1 MSTYQFFTS
10 NILTGQIMAD
20 TLPIVGQTA
29 SRQINQIGNFNG
41 YLPLVD
47 AAGQDAST
55 AMVTYWRNSLI
66 PWKSILW
73 ILQDGHPIWGGPVVG
88 WPHQSITDGTLPIQA
103 ATMENL
109 FKYRQLT
116 KQLSYANVDVFDIF
130 KAELE
135 YALSKKP
142 NGNVSGTGRYT
153 GSAGLQDNVA
163 KSGQLGSI
171 TETAGFQSIYDCWND
186 LVTSYGLEY
195 TLTPSIA
202 DAKSF
207 YFNVILG
214 LPMIGRTYGT
224 TRLRMQLP
232 GLGSVD
238 YAWQWVPSNPVNR
251 MVVTGSGTAVVNT
264 GVNKT
269 KVNPGKT
276 VARNYTA
283 IATASNELS
292 QGYPLLEGNTS
303 FFGTITSQAQANNY
317 AKNLLYSSTII
328 KSLTPLWTVGGDAI
342 PMIRETQ
349 LGDEVFVTATSPL
362 HPATAVGGPG
372 LEQLMRI
379 TGWTLTFPN
388 AQTAESTQ
396 FQLGDV
402 LTGSL

>member
-1 MSTYQFFTS
+1 MATYQFFTS
-10 NILTGQIMAD
+10 NILTGQILAD

-29 SRQINQIGNFNG
+29 TRQINQIGNFNG

-47 AAGQDAST
+47 AAGQDVSR
-55 AMVTYWRNSLI
+55 AMAAYWRNAVV

-73 ILQDGHPIWGGPVVG
+73 ILQDGHPIWGGPIVG

-103 ATMENL
+103 ASMENL

-116 KQLSYANVDVFDIF
+116 FQLMYANVDIFDIF
-130 KAELE
+130 KSELE
-135 YALSKKP
+135 YALAKVP
-142 NGNVSGTGRYT
+142 NGHVSGTGRYM
-153 GSAGLQDNVA
+153 GNAGLQDNVA

-171 TETAGFQSIYDCWND
+171 TETAGFQSVYDCWND

-214 LPMIGRTYGT
+214 LPMIGRPYSL
-224 TRLRMQLP
+224 TRMTLQLP
-232 GLGSVD
+232 GVGSVD

-251 MVVTGSGTAVVNT
+251 MVVSGSGTAAIA
-264 GVNKT
+264 KT
-269 KVNPGKT
+269 KKAPAKT

-283 IATASNELS
+283 IATATNELS

-303 FFGTITSQAQANNY
+303 FFGSITSQAQANNY
-317 AKNLLYSSTII
+317 AKNLLYGTTII
-328 KSLTPLWTVGGDAI
+328 KSLTPLFSVGGDAI
-342 PMIRETQ
+342 PLIRETE
-349 LGDEVFVTATSPL
+349 LGDEMMVVATSPL
-362 HPATAVGGPG
+362 HPSPANGGPG
-372 LEQLMRI
+372 LTQLMRM

-388 AQTAESTQ
+388 AQQAELTQ
-396 FQLGDV
+396 YQLGDV